1 MSFNIAKGTFTGSAI
16 LGVGAARKTV
26 VLQGLLVP
34 DSTTAADLYDAK
46 GHGYFLLP
54 ESATVTRSGLIL
66 IEAN

>member
-1 MSFNIAKGTFTGSAI
+1 
-16 LGVGAARKTV
+16 
-26 VLQGLLVP
+26 
-34 DSTTAADLYDAK
+34 LYDAK